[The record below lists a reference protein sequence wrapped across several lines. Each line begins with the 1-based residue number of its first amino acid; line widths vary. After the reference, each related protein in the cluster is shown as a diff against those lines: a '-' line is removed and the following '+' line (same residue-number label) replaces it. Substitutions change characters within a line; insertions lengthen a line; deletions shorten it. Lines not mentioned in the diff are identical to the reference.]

1 MSKPFR
7 RRVKVQV
14 ELPMR
19 LVAALDRF
27 AVGVRLEHGAVFSRS
42 AIIRALVD
50 LAEVKTTRERRRR
63 R

>member
-19 LVAALDRF
+19 LVAAMDHI
-27 AVGVRLEHGAVFSRS
+27 AIDVRLRHGAVFSRS

-50 LAEVKTTRERRRR
+50 LAEAKTTRMRKPK
-63 R
+63 